1 MRKQLK
7 PKKPTI
13 SKERTSQSALAEH
26 VDEPEEDGIKHD
38 MDDNSRAQLA
48 SAQGDDATSQASAAA
63 SAGGAASSSKKKK
76 KKKGG
81 AGRGLQMLM
90 RRVHLATSGHIA
102 DNRDL
107 QRRWAGK
114 PAR

>member
-13 SKERTSQSALAEH
+13 PKERTSQSALAEH
-26 VDEPEEDGIKHD
+26 GDEPEEDGIKHD

-76 KKKGG
+76 KKGG
-81 AGRGLQMLM
+81 AG
-90 RRVHLATSGHIA
+90 VA
-102 DNRDL
+102 DAD
-107 QRRWAGK
+107 A
-114 PAR
+114 